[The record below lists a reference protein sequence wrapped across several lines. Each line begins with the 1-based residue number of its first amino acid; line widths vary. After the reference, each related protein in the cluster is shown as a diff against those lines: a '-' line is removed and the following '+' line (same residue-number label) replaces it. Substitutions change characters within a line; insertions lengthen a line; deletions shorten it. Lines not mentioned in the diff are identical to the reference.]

1 MKSVIKKTAIALP
14 SIVALITACQSAS
27 AQLSIGRYG
36 IQPGLEQ
43 NYLQYQISGRD
54 LSQMRG
60 IPGCSVGFGAACNKP
75 GAVFQKIVESNGGPT
90 YEQLLMRA
98 AGGEENY
105 RNFASFYGD
114 NPNLSQVPYA
124 SFWRQDDPNI
134 VDGYRYLLGQTVNRT
149 PQEGLGQVTKNFYWA
164 PERGGNSLDPRS
176 GLLDLKYSYGRL
188 LLEEVGKIPDA
199 QQQIQALGLE
209 PQQTKF
215 YLDKLSTVKRALN
228 GNEQSLKDTI
238 LKDLSMPYPP
248 DGAEFGRPNLGIP
261 PADSLVGETLP
272 GDAFVG
278 TTPVS
283 LEPEAISL
291 DIPSSLAEVDFPGN
305 FAEGAVLQQDSG
317 NSFPS
322 WLIGGGGLALL
333 LLLLSLGGG
342 DSSSNGGSGTVT
354 GGMPVT
360 APPPSGGSVPPVGS
374 GGPPSGNQII
384 EVPPAPPVT
393 PPPGQEQKKVPEPS
407 TVSALV
413 LLMIVLWML
422 DYKYRRTQ
430 IDKSGGVC

>member
-1 MKSVIKKTAIALP
+1 
-14 SIVALITACQSAS
+14 
-27 AQLSIGRYG
+27 
-36 IQPGLEQ
+36 
-43 NYLQYQISGRD
+43 
-54 LSQMRG
+54 
-60 IPGCSVGFGAACNKP
+60 
-75 GAVFQKIVESNGGPT
+75 
-90 YEQLLMRA
+90 
-98 AGGEENY
+98 
-105 RNFASFYGD
+105 
-114 NPNLSQVPYA
+114 
-124 SFWRQDDPNI
+124 
-134 VDGYRYLLGQTVNRT
+134 
-149 PQEGLGQVTKNFYWA
+149 
-164 PERGGNSLDPRS
+164 
-176 GLLDLKYSYGRL
+176 LLDLKYSYGRL